1 MTYPVTVRN
10 LLFLASQWVTVDF
23 IKRGLAMR
31 NRMIKK
37 ALTAIVSVGIVMTM
51 FSCTGLSQTIE
62 PVRHYVF
69 DRSKDA
75 PKVVNSLGVEKEPVS
90 LSLDRPLATEQGRR
104 ETSRLFVIDDKAY
117 EGKPFDASKGFT
129 IEVVFR
135 YFGQGRELGNGRPNG
150 MIFAQGDGYWHGLRL
165 YCDTPSGQLRF
176 EMGRP
181 QPQNAFGISSSLSI
195 PKGVWQHVAVAW
207 DGKQLQLYWNGVLV
221 GSAPYADPYA
231 APNGPLRIGFAD
243 AGVGSLQLQVAEW
256 VAYAVSLPPEVIAAH
271 ALSSIPGPIAVSGP
285 SRQTVATWVDGWT
298 SAIQA
303 AAASNWRDA
312 EKSWS
317 ALAEKADVPPPVQ
330 ALSRFASAIAKQQ
343 RGATGQAIQTW
354 AALSQNPSVPE
365 PLRST
370 SAAMCVVNRRGIIWA
385 VAAPDLYETLLK
397 AANWSPEERRTLL
410 LLAGEAALQ
419 NGKPVEA
426 RQRFEEALTLPGVSK
441 EIQWEVALRIA
452 HCLRA
457 AKDWEAARTAYRRI
471 ADDAQAPAPLRSLA
485 LLAWASTY
493 ERAGQWTAAAQAYR
507 EIAGSSVLHPVHRWE
522 ADELAREME
531 RLAQGL
537 PRRDPSW
544 HRTPSPVLP
553 RPGLEL
559 FVAPNGKDTNQGTA
573 DAPLASLEGAR
584 DRIRQVR
591 KNGGLPRGGV
601 TVRVCGGIYPVRQTL
616 ELTSEDSGT
625 PDSPIVF
632 CAVENETPVFT
643 GGVVLSGFQ
652 PVRDPEILKRLPE
665 EARNKVVE
673 VNLRANGIE
682 DLGSLG
688 PRGFGL
694 AGYPT
699 HPWVDVY
706 FNDQPGTL
714 ARWPNDGFVNIK
726 GLTSGA
732 GDSGQGKPG
741 TWTVE
746 GRPLTW
752 DPGNEIWM
760 YGYWRYLW
768 AGTMIRVAS
777 IDRNTGRLT
786 TAGGSNYGFADGMPY
801 YFFNVLEELDQP
813 GEWYLDRKT
822 GVLYLYPP
830 GDVAQLRVTLPVL
843 SAPFIRTKDT
853 SFVRF
858 VKLTFECGR
867 AEGVVIDGG
876 TDAALLGC
884 RILRLGTNGVVILDG
899 TKHMVMG
906 CDIGSVG
913 AGGIRL
919 AGGDEKTL
927 TPSGHVIENCHV
939 WDFTRVDRNYA
950 PAVHVD
956 GVGSVIRHNLFHDSP
971 HHGMRLEGFDHL
983 VELNEVHSVVYESD
997 DQSGIDMFGNPVSRG
1012 NVLRWNFWHHIGSGR
1027 NVAGQAGIR
1036 LDDMISGV
1044 AVYGNVFYRSA
1055 GGHFGGLQ
1063 IHGGKDNWADNNLFI
1078 ACKASV
1084 SFSAWSES
1092 RWLESV
1098 RNWLENARR
1107 RGLDVSK
1114 PPLSEKY
1121 PELLRLEEN
1130 ANRNF
1135 ILRSLVISCGE
1146 FAIRDPGV
1154 NVFLDNHA
1162 AEGDVGFVDALRR
1175 QFGLKPDAPVFQWF
1189 DFRAIPFEEIGLYPS
1204 PERATWPVEH
1214 TVSPKYVAE

>member
-1 MTYPVTVRN
+1 MGNEVT
-10 LLFLASQWVTVDF
+10 LKAQIAILSTAF
-23 IKRGLAMR
+23 GL
-31 NRMIKK
+31 
-37 ALTAIVSVGIVMTM
+37 TM
-51 FSCTGLSQTIE
+51 FACDGLSQPPE

-75 PKVVNSLGVEKEPVS
+75 PKEMNSLGTEREPVS
-90 LSLDRPLATEQGRR
+90 LSLDQPLPLEMGRR
-104 ETSRLFVIDDKAY
+104 DSSRLFVLDDKAY
-117 EGKPFDASKGFT
+117 EGKPFDAGQGFT

-165 YCDTPSGQLRF
+165 YCDTTNGQLRF

-181 QPQNAFGISSSLSI
+181 KPQNAFGISSPIGI
-195 PKGVWQHVAVAW
+195 PKGVWQHVAVSW
-207 DGKQLQLYWNGVLV
+207 DGQQLRLYWNGVPV
-221 GSAPYADPYA
+221 VSAPYNGPYTV
-231 APNGPLRIGFAD
+231 PNGPLRIGFAD
-243 AGVGSLQLQVAEW
+243 AGIGSLQLQVAEW
-256 VAYAVSLPPEVIAAH
+256 MAYTVSLSPELIAAH
-271 ALSSIPGPIAVSGP
+271 ALSAVPGPIGGLAVP
-285 SRQTVATWVDGWT
+285 EYAPATWAKEWN
-298 SAIQA
+298 SASDA
-303 AAASNWRDA
+303 VTAGNWREA
-312 EKSWS
+312 ERHWS
-317 ALAEKADVPPPVQ
+317 ALADKKDVPPPVR
-330 ALSRFASAIAKQQ
+330 ALARFASAVAKRQ
-343 RGATGQAIQTW
+343 RAATGQAIQSW
-354 AALSQNPSVPE
+354 AALARDASAPE
-365 PLRST
+365 LLRWT
-370 SAAMCVVNRRGIIWA
+370 SAALCLVNRRGILWA
-385 VAAPDLYETLLK
+385 VAAPDLYENLLQSG
-397 AANWSPEERRTLL
+397 NWSPAERQTLL

-419 NGKPVEA
+419 SGNPVLA
-426 RQRFEEALTLPGVSK
+426 RQRFEEACNQPADLK
-441 EIQWEVALRIA
+441 ELRWDVGLRIA

-457 AKDWEAARTAYRRI
+457 AKDWAAARSAYRRI
-471 ADDAQAPAPLRSLA
+471 ADDPQAPEAVRSLA
-485 LLAWASTY
+485 LLAWAATY
-493 ERAGQWTAAAQAYR
+493 ERAGQWAEAARAYR
-507 EIAGSSVLHPVHRWE
+507 DIASSPVLHPVHRWE
-522 ADELAREME
+522 AEELSREME
-531 RLAQGL
+531 RLLQGL
-537 PRRDPSW
+537 PRRDPNW
-544 HRTPSPVLP
+544 HRTPPPALP
-553 RPGLEL
+553 RGGFEL
-559 FVAPNGKDTNQGTA
+559 FVAPTGNDANPGTA

-584 DRIRQVR
+584 DRIRQL
-591 KNGGLPRGGV
+591 KKSGGLPPGGV
-601 TVRVCGGIYPVRQTL
+601 TVWVRGGIYPVRQTL
-616 ELTSEDSGT
+616 ELTEEDSGSAE
-625 PDSPIVF
+625 SPIVF
-632 CAVENETPVFT
+632 RAAEKETPIFT

-665 EARNKVVE
+665 EARNKVVQ
-673 VNLRANGIE
+673 VDLRANGIE
-682 DLGSLG
+682 DFGNLG

-694 AGYPT
+694 AGYPA
-699 HPWVDVY
+699 HPWVEVY

-714 ARWPNDGFVNIK
+714 ARWPNEGFVNIK
-726 GLTSGA
+726 GLTAGA
-732 GDSGQGKPG
+732 GDAGRGRPG
-741 TWTVE
+741 MWLVE

-752 DPGNEIWM
+752 DPNNEIWM

-768 AGTMIRVAS
+768 AGTTVRVAS
-777 IDRNTGRLT
+777 IDRTTGRLT
-786 TAGGSNYGFADGMPY
+786 TAHGSNYGFAEGMPY

-822 GVLYLYPP
+822 GILYLYPP
-830 GDVAQLRVTLPVL
+830 GDLARLRVTLPVL
-843 SAPFIRTKDT
+843 SRPFVRMKTT

-858 VKLTFECGR
+858 FKLTFECGR

-876 TDAALLGC
+876 TDVALLGC
-884 RILRLGTNGVVILDG
+884 QVLRLGTNGVVIVGG
-899 TKHMVMG
+899 TKHVVMG
-906 CDIGSVG
+906 CDIGNVG

-927 TPSGHVIENCHV
+927 TPSGHVVENCHV

-971 HHGMRLEGFDHL
+971 HHGIRLEGFEHL

-1044 AVYGNVFYRSA
+1044 TAYGNVFYRAA

-1078 ACKASV
+1078 ACKAAV
-1084 SFSAWSES
+1084 SFSAWSET

-1098 RNWLENARR
+1098 RSWLENARR
-1107 RGLDVSK
+1107 RGLEVSK

-1121 PELLRLEEN
+1121 PELLHLEEN

-1154 NVFLDNHA
+1154 NVFFDNHA
-1162 AEGDVGFVDALRR
+1162 AEGDVGFVDPSHRH
-1175 QFGLKPDAPVFQWF
+1175 FGLRPDSPVFEWF
-1189 DFRAIPFEEIGLYPS
+1189 HFRPIPFDEIGLYPS
-1204 PERATWPVEH
+1204 PERATWLVEH

>member
-1 MTYPVTVRN
+1 MK
-10 LLFLASQWVTVDF
+10 
-23 IKRGLAMR
+23 KRFARCIL
-31 NRMIKK
+31 
-37 ALTAIVSVGIVMTM
+37 SGIAAVVFAVPMLGQEPTR
-51 FSCTGLSQTIE
+51 
-62 PVRHYVF
+62 PVRHYIF
-69 DRSKDA
+69 DRANTPQGSVA
-75 PKVVNSLGVEKEPVS
+75 STGVEKDLLRLPDGQTPQVQ
-90 LSLDRPLATEQGRR
+90 DGRKPGNQ
-104 ETSRLFVIDDKAY
+104 LFVIDGQAFQ
-117 EGKPFDASKGFT
+117 GQPFDAAKGFT

-165 YCDTPSGQLRF
+165 YCETPTGQLRF

-181 QPQNAFGISSSLSI
+181 QPQSAFGISSPVGI
-195 PKGVWQHVAVAW
+195 AKGIWQHVAVSW
-207 DGKQLQLYWNGVLV
+207 DRQQLRLYWNGVLTAA
-221 GSAPYADPYA
+221 APYTGPYT

-243 AGVGSLQLQVAEW
+243 AGIGSLQLQVAEW
-256 VAYAVSLPPEVIAAH
+256 IAYPTNLPPEVIAAH
-271 ALSSIPGPIAVSGP
+271 ALSAVPGPIAIRDT
-285 SRQTVATWVDGWT
+285 SRQSSAGWGDGWK
-298 SAIQA
+298 SATEA
-303 AAASNWRDA
+303 AAVGNWREA
-312 EKSWS
+312 EKQWS
-317 ALAEKADVPPPVQ
+317 ALSEEASAPANIR
-330 ALSRFASAIAKQQ
+330 ALARFASAVAKKQ
-343 RGATGQAIQTW
+343 RSATGQAIQTW
-354 AALSQNPSVPE
+354 ASLSQDPSVPQL
-365 PLRST
+365 LRLN
-370 SAAMCVVNRRGIIWA
+370 SAAMCVINRRGIIWA
-385 VAAPDLYETLLK
+385 VSTPELYETLLQS
-397 AANWSPEERRTLL
+397 ADWSPEERQTLL
-410 LLAGEAALQ
+410 LAAGQAALQ
-419 NGKPVEA
+419 NGDPATA
-426 RQRFEEALTLPGVSK
+426 RQRFEDALKLAGLPADLM
-441 EIQWEVALRIA
+441 WDLRLRLA

-457 AKDWEAARTAYRRI
+457 EKQWEAARTAYRKI
-471 ADDAQAPAPLRSLA
+471 ADDAQAPAPVRSLS

-493 ERAGQWTAAAQAYR
+493 EQAAQWTEAAQAYR
-507 EIAGSSVLHPVHRWE
+507 QISQSSILHPVHRWE
-522 ADELAREME
+522 AEELAREME

-537 PRRDPSW
+537 PRRDPNW
-544 HRTPSPVLP
+544 HRTPAPALP

-559 FVAPNGKDTNQGTA
+559 HVAPDGNDSNQGTA
-573 DAPLASLEGAR
+573 NVPLASLEGAR
-584 DRIRQVR
+584 NRIREI
-591 KNGGLPRGGV
+591 KKTGLPAGGITVWVHGGV
-601 TVRVCGGIYPVRQTL
+601 YSMPQTL
-616 ELTSEDSGT
+616 ELTEEDSGT
-625 PDSPIVF
+625 SDSPIIF
-632 CAVENETPVFT
+632 RAVENETPVFT
-643 GGVVLSGFQ
+643 GGVTLSGFQ
-652 PVRDPEILKRLPE
+652 PVRDANILKRLPE
-665 EARNKVVE
+665 VARDKVLQVD
-673 VNLRANGIE
+673 LRANRIE

-714 ARWPNDGFVNIK
+714 ARWPNEGFVNIK
-726 GLTSGA
+726 GLASAA

-752 DPGNEIWM
+752 DSSNEIWM

-768 AGTMIRVAS
+768 AGTTIRVAS
-777 IDRNTGRLT
+777 IDRNSGRLT
-786 TAGGSNYGFADGMPY
+786 TAGGSNYGFAEGMPY

-813 GEWYLDRKT
+813 GEWYLDRSS
-822 GVLYLYPP
+822 GILYVYPP
-830 GDVAQLRVTLPVL
+830 ENTSQLRVILPVL
-843 SAPFIRTKDT
+843 SKPFIRMKNT

-876 TDAALLGC
+876 TDVALLGC
-884 RILRLGTNGVVILDG
+884 RILRLGTNGVVILGG
-899 TKHMVMG
+899 TKHVVMG

-927 TPSGHVIENCHV
+927 TPSGHVVENCHI

-971 HHGMRLEGFDHL
+971 HHGIRLEGFEHL

-997 DQSGIDMFGNPVSRG
+997 DQSGIDMFGNPASRG
-1012 NVLRWNFWHHIGSGR
+1012 NILRWNFWHHIGSGR
-1027 NVAGQAGIR
+1027 DVAGQAGIR

-1044 AVYGNVFYRSA
+1044 MVYGNVFYRSA

-1084 SFSAWSES
+1084 SFSAWNEA
-1092 RWLESV
+1092 RWVESV

-1107 RGLDVSK
+1107 RGLDVSR

-1154 NVFLDNHA
+1154 NVFFDNYA
-1162 AEGDVGFVDALRR
+1162 AEGDVGFVDPYRR
-1175 QFGLKPDAPVFQWF
+1175 QFALNPDSAVFRWF
-1189 DFRAIPFEEIGLYPS
+1189 AFRPIPFEEIGPYPS
-1204 PERATWPVEH
+1204 SERATWPIEH
-1214 TVSPKYVAE
+1214 KVSPNYVAE

>member
-1 MTYPVTVRN
+1 MKNDLIPTVMRAILGVGVAVTM
-10 LLFLASQWVTVDF
+10 LA
-23 IKRGLAMR
+23 
-31 NRMIKK
+31 
-37 ALTAIVSVGIVMTM
+37 
-51 FSCTGLSQTIE
+51 CTGFPEPTQ

-69 DRSKDA
+69 DQSNT
-75 PKVVNSLGVEKEPVS
+75 PPQQVPSLGIEKEPLR
-90 LSLDRPLATEQGRR
+90 LSVDRPLPVEQGRR
-104 ETSRLFVIDDKAY
+104 ETSRLFVIDPRPY
-117 EGKPFDASKGFT
+117 EGKPFDAARGFT

-135 YFGQGRELGNGRPNG
+135 YFGQGSELGNGRPNG

-165 YCDTPSGQLRF
+165 YCDTITGQLRF

-181 QPQNAFGISSSLSI
+181 QPQNAFGISSPLGI

-207 DGKQLQLYWNGVLV
+207 DGKQLRLYWNGVPV
-221 GSAPYADPYA
+221 AAAPYAGPYA

-256 VAYAVSLPPEVIAAH
+256 VAYSTSLPPEVIAAH
-271 ALSSIPGPIAVSGP
+271 ALSAVPGPIAVSGP
-285 SRQTVATWVDGWT
+285 SLSTAATWVDDWT
-298 SAIQA
+298 SASEA
-303 AAASNWRDA
+303 AATNNWQNA
-312 EKSWS
+312 EKQWS

-330 ALSRFASAIAKQQ
+330 ALAGFASAIAKQQ
-343 RGATGQAIQTW
+343 RGATGEAIQTW
-354 AALSQNPSVPE
+354 AALSQKTSVPE
-365 PLRST
+365 PLRSN
-370 SAAMCVVNRRGIIWA
+370 SAAMCVINRRGIVWA
-385 VAAPDLYETLLK
+385 VAAPELYETLLK
-397 AANWSPEERRTLL
+397 SANWSPEERRTLL

-419 NGKPVEA
+419 KGDPVVA
-426 RQRFEEALTLPGVSK
+426 RQHFEEARALPGVSK
-441 EIQWEVALRIA
+441 EVQWEIALRIA

-457 AKDWEAARTAYRRI
+457 AKEWEAARTAYRQI
-471 ADDAQAPAPLRSLA
+471 AEDDQAPAPLRSLA
-485 LLAWASTY
+485 LLSFASTY
-493 ERAGQWTAAAQAYR
+493 ERAGQWSQAAQAYR
-507 EIAGSSVLHPVHRWE
+507 DIAGASQLNPVHRWE
-522 ADELAREME
+522 AEELAREME

-537 PRRDPSW
+537 PRRDPTW
-544 HRTPSPVLP
+544 HRTPPPVFP
-553 RPGLEL
+553 KPGLEL
-559 FVAPNGKDTNQGTA
+559 HVSPTGKDANPGTA
-573 DAPLASLEGAR
+573 EAPLASLAGAR
-584 DRIRQVR
+584 DRIRQI
-591 KNGGLPRGGV
+591 KKKGGLPPGGV
-601 TVRVCGGIYPVRQTL
+601 TVWVHGGIYPVLQTL
-616 ELTSEDSGT
+616 ELTEEDSGAS
-625 PDSPIVF
+625 DSPIVYR
-632 CAVENETPVFT
+632 ANENETPVLT
-643 GGVVLSGFQ
+643 GGAVLSGFQ
-652 PVRDPEILKRLPE
+652 PVGNPEILKRLPE
-665 EARNKVVE
+665 EARNKVIQVD
-673 VNLRANGIE
+673 LRANGIA
-682 DLGSLG
+682 DFGSLG

-706 FNDQPGTL
+706 VNDQPGTL
-714 ARWPNDGFVNIK
+714 ARWPNDGFVTIK
-726 GLTSGA
+726 GLTDGA
-732 GDSGQGKPG
+732 GDSGQGKRG
-741 TWTVE
+741 AWTVE
-746 GRPLTW
+746 GRPLAWASTG
-752 DPGNEIWM
+752 DVWM

-768 AGTMIRVAS
+768 AGTTIPVAS
-777 IDRNTGRLT
+777 IDRATGKLT
-786 TAGGSNYGFADGMPY
+786 TAAGSNYGFAEGMPY

-822 GVLYLYPP
+822 GILYLYPP
-830 GDVAQLRVTLPVL
+830 SDVAQLRVTLPVL
-843 SAPFIRTKDT
+843 SAPFVRTKNT

-884 RILRLGTNGVVILDG
+884 RILRLGTNGVVILSG

-906 CDIGSVG
+906 CDIGTVG

-927 TPSGHVIENCHV
+927 TPSGHVVENCHV

-1012 NVLRWNFWHHIGSGR
+1012 NVLRWNFWHHIGSGK

-1044 AVYGNVFYRSA
+1044 TVYGNVFYRSA

-1078 ACKASV
+1078 ACKAAV
-1084 SFSAWSES
+1084 SFSPWGES

-1098 RNWLENARR
+1098 RNWLEDARR

-1135 ILRSLVISCGE
+1135 IFRSLVVSCGE

-1162 AEGDVGFVDALRR
+1162 AEGDVGFVDPFRR
-1175 QFGLKPDAPVFQWF
+1175 QFGLKPDAAVFQWF
-1189 DFRAIPFEEIGLYPS
+1189 DFRPIPFDEIGLYPS
-1204 PERATWPVEH
+1204 GERATWPVEH
-1214 TVSPKYVAE
+1214 TVSSRYVSE